1 MGKGDYVN
9 SKEETGVM
17 QPQATEYLELSE
29 AEEAGKNSP
38 LEHSEGLQPC
48 QQLDFRFLASRT
60 VRQ

>member
-1 MGKGDYVN
+1 MN